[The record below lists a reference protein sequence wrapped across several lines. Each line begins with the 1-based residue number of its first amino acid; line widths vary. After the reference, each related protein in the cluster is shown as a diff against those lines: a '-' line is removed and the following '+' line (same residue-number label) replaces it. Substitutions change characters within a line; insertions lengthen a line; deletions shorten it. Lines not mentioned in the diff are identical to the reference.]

1 MKLLTRDEVGEILRI
16 SKSTVIR
23 YEKKGILKPVKLPDT
38 RNVLYDAED
47 IEKLIKES
55 KAQAKSNDQ

>member
-1 MKLLTRDEVGEILRI
+1 LKLLTRDEVGEILRV

-23 YEKKGILKPVKLPDT
+23 YERKGILKPVKLPDSRT
-38 RNVLYDAED
+38 VLYDAED

>member
-1 MKLLTRDEVGEILRI
+1 MKLLTRDEVGEILRV

-23 YEKKGILKPVKLPDT
+23 YERKGILKPVKLPDSRT
-38 RNVLYDAED
+38 VLYDAED

>member
-1 MKLLTRDEVGEILRI
+1 LKLLTRDEVGEILRV

-23 YEKKGILKPVKLPDT
+23 YERKGILKPVKLPDT

>member
-1 MKLLTRDEVGEILRI
+1 LLTRDEVGEILRV

-23 YEKKGILKPVKLPDT
+23 YERKGILKPVKLPDT

>member
-16 SKSTVIR
+16 SRSTVIR

-38 RNVLYDAED
+38 RTILFDYED
-47 IEKLIKES
+47 IQKLIETSKEQTKS
-55 KAQAKSNDQ
+55 KDK